1 MQIAAAGRNRELNR
15 RILIVRDRPS
25 AGGGIFNYYCALA
38 KHLSLP
44 VHFVDVG
51 KAQRF
56 YFRGKSPMVRIT
68 LIRLIIDWLIL
79 AVKIIQ
85 IRPDLVHI
93 NPGLDS
99 EKLRSLRRDAVN
111 VWIARLFRR
120 PVLVFWRGWNNGW
133 CGMPEFP
140 GGNDSLLCWIYK
152 RANAHIVLAKAF
164 EQDLRRWGFKS
175 PIFLETTVASQD
187 IIDRAPAH
195 RSGRSRPIHL
205 LFLSRVEV
213 EKGVFELLEA
223 FLVLQ
228 QRNPDAYT
236 LTIAGDG
243 PDLERL
249 QDTVTKRGGRNIS
262 FPGLVDGEK
271 KIRCY
276 LEAGIFCFLS
286 YTEGMPNAVLEAM
299 AMGLPIVS
307 SDAGGLRDILGDGT
321 TGFIVQPVKGAPPR
335 QRFNPVEVADTIE
348 RLARDPELYERISAH
363 NAAYARERFA
373 APKVARRLESIYH
386 SILGGTLDEAGSPAA
401 TANLISSTEST
412 RL

>member
-1 MQIAAAGRNRELNR
+1 MAQPYPSLKV
-15 RILIVRDRPS
+15 LIVRDRAS
-25 AGGGIFNYYCALA
+25 SGGGIFNYYKTLSRHLRDCAW
-38 KHLSLP
+38 
-44 VHFVDVG
+44 FVGVG
-51 KAQRF
+51 KPHGF
-56 YFRGKSPMVRIT
+56 YGTGTPFIARSTV
-68 LIRLIIDWLIL
+68 LRLAFDWLTL
-79 AVKIIQ
+79 TYQIIRFQ
-85 IRPDLVHI
+85 PDLVHI

-175 PIFLETTVASQD
+175 PIFLETTVASQE

-195 RSGRSRPIHL
+195 RSGRSRPVHL
-205 LFLSRVEV
+205 LFLSRVEA
-213 EKGVFELLEA
+213 EKGIFELLEA

-228 QRNPDAYT
+228 QRNPNAYS
-236 LTIAGDG
+236 LTIAGNG